1 MRERNKRDKWT
12 RIQRA
17 ARAIFS
23 RDGFDAATLRA
34 IAARAGV
41 ATGTL
46 FLYARDKRAL
56 LFLVFQDESRRI
68 FAEAR
73 AEADADTPLVDALM
87 QLFGRFLDF
96 YARDPAL
103 SAAILREFFFR
114 PYEPEALGALTREYG
129 ALVGDFVAAARARGE
144 LRSEVPVAVA
154 ASALFAHY
162 AYWVQAWL
170 GSRLVSREDATQRM
184 REALQLQIEGL
195 RPQPESTTRKRR

>member
-1 MRERNKRDKWT
+1 MNSFIFELVHKGVASCRPCPSPPAAAAGGLRERNKRDKWT

-73 AEADADTPLVDALM
+73 ADADA
-87 QLFGRFLDF
+87 
-96 YARDPAL
+96 
-103 SAAILREFFFR
+103 
-114 PYEPEALGALTREYG
+114 
-129 ALVGDFVAAARARGE
+129 
-144 LRSEVPVAVA
+144 
-154 ASALFAHY
+154 
-162 AYWVQAWL
+162 
-170 GSRLVSREDATQRM
+170 
-184 REALQLQIEGL
+184 
-195 RPQPESTTRKRR
+195 TTRRSSTR